1 MDEHSGDHLN
11 TAQHSTHTQ
20 RKEKK
25 RELTEMRFHMKE
37 RTWDPPEVFI
47 VRDDECSALFE
58 ICGEFANID
67 DDLVLIDRATA
78 QELARAHIRQHM
90 PSLTLH
96 YAVYRNGQV
105 WAHMHD
111 RFRLFHENFKIDISD
126 GSTLRVRGDTLHW
139 NFSVINETGQ
149 PLAHIGRQYSIFPDC
164 YAIEVAQDVD
174 AVGMVV
180 LVIVMDIVRER
191 QEQAAQRRK

>member
-58 ICGEFANID
+58 FAGSSRI
-67 DDLVLIDRATA
+67 
-78 QELARAHIRQHM
+78 
-90 PSLTLH
+90 LTTT
-96 YAVYRNGQV
+96 
-105 WAHMHD
+105 W
-111 RFRLFHENFKIDISD
+111 
-126 GSTLRVRGDTLHW
+126 
-139 NFSVINETGQ
+139 
-149 PLAHIGRQYSIFPDC
+149 C
-164 YAIEVAQDVD
+164 
-174 AVGMVV
+174 
-180 LVIVMDIVRER
+180 
-191 QEQAAQRRK
+191 